1 MEEGKLTR
9 GAGAGQPEQA
19 GVQNGQLALE
29 FPPTENEKEQE
40 AVVEAV
46 LFTMGR
52 SVELRQLAAA
62 IGQDRETARRAVER
76 LKARYDKS
84 RSCGMQI
91 IALEDSYQMC
101 TKAKYYDNLIRVA
114 STPKKQVL
122 TEVMLETLSIIA
134 YKQPVTKL
142 EIEKIR
148 GVKSDHAVNRLIE
161 FNLVYE
167 VGRMDAPGRPALFAT
182 TEEFL
187 RRFGVGSTD
196 DLPSMNPE
204 QAEEIKAE
212 VEEELQLKLEDLAV
226 KSDGGEETAEET
238 AGETAG
244 DLAAA
249 EAAAGVEL
257 FAAGGENADR
267 VETGAQVET
276 VAGGESADRAET
288 GAQAETAV
296 WAETAA
302 QAESTAQAETAPWA
316 PAPEDPDLTE
326 DELALLEQEA
336 AYAAELEAAAAA
348 REEEEER
355 ERR

>member
-52 SVELRQLAAA
+52 SVEVRQLAAA

-76 LKARYDKS
+76 LKARSDKS

-226 KSDGGEETAEET
+226 NGDGGEAAADAQEET
-238 AGETAG
+238 EA
-244 DLAAA
+244 DLAVA
-249 EAAAGVEL
+249 EAAAGVEISSP
-257 FAAGGENADR
+257 GG
-267 VETGAQVET
+267 
-276 VAGGESADRAET
+276 
-288 GAQAETAV
+288 ETAV
-296 WAETAA
+296 RAKTAA
-302 QAESTAQAETAPWA
+302 QDTSSED
-316 PAPEDPDLTE
+316 PAPEGSTLKDPTLKDPDLTE

>member
-226 KSDGGEETAEET
+226 KSDGGEEAAE
-238 AGETAG
+238 ETAG

-249 EAAAGVEL
+249 EAAAGMEL
-257 FAAGGENADR
+257 SA
-267 VETGAQVET
+267 
-276 VAGGESADRAET
+276 AGGESADRAET

-296 WAETAA
+296 RAETAA

-316 PAPEDPDLTE
+316 PALEALDLTE

>member
-52 SVELRQLAAA
+52 SVEVRQLAAA

-161 FNLVYE
+161 FTLVYE

-226 KSDGGEETAEET
+226 NGDGGEAAADAQEET
-238 AGETAG
+238 EA
-244 DLAAA
+244 DLAVA
-249 EAAAGVEL
+249 EAAAGVEISSP
-257 FAAGGENADR
+257 GG
-267 VETGAQVET
+267 
-276 VAGGESADRAET
+276 
-288 GAQAETAV
+288 ETAV
-296 WAETAA
+296 RAKTAA
-302 QAESTAQAETAPWA
+302 RDTSSED
-316 PAPEDPDLTE
+316 PAPEGSTLKDPTLKDPTPKDPDLTE